1 MEASVP
7 LPDRQSPEHRGIDWP
22 AVIRILLLQMLVL
35 MALAGAFVGYVNW
48 SSEQALSEFAGASE
62 GSALAPYRQP
72 QTQAA
77 VRAAKDQ
84 ASCKR

>member
-1 MEASVP
+1 VP
-7 LPDRQSPEHRGIDWP
+7 LPDHHSPEHRGIDWP

-35 MALAGAFVGYVNW
+35 IALAGAFVGYVNW

-62 GSALAPYRQP
+62 VSALAPYRQP
-72 QTQAA
+72 QR
-77 VRAAKDQ
+77 RASVEVAKDH